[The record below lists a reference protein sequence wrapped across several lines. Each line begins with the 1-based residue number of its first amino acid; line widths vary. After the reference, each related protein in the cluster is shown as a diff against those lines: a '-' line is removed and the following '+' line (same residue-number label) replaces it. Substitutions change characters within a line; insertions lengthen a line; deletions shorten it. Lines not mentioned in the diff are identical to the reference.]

1 MKVPFK
7 NHPAET
13 SDNPKS
19 SKQSG
24 QLTAE
29 SYRNEAQGERVENGK
44 RSGQT
49 SGQREIVGVFAMT
62 VCFIHHYWCGKAES
76 RLSVKKLCFIES
88 DFWTHPDILGE
99 WAFYF
104 SICLFYVNGSPYFHF
119 IDSIKQIFVPG

>member
-1 MKVPFK
+1 MKVLFK

-44 RSGQT
+44 KKWTDIR
-49 SGQREIVGVFAMT
+49 
-62 VCFIHHYWCGKAES
+62 AEGD
-76 RLSVKKLCFIES
+76 RWRMRH
-88 DFWTHPDILGE
+88 D
-99 WAFYF
+99 
-104 SICLFYVNGSPYFHF
+104 CLFYTSLLMWEGRKHAECKEIVFYR
-119 IDSIKQIFVPG
+119 K